1 MYKNMAL
8 ILLLSVS
15 VSLDTLGIGMSYAIE
30 KIRIPWQTKII
41 VALTNM
47 VLTFFTVLLARYL
60 NDFMPDFWISL
71 FGGCVLLALG
81 GKTLWNALGENKT
94 ADYDRDDSHV
104 LELAEGCALGVTMA
118 LDAVSAGLGLGNLG
132 PVAYLFPIVTA
143 FSGLLFLSL
152 GAVLGGSTRRLNGAG
167 GVILILLG
175 LFRIF
180 Y

>member
-1 MYKNMAL
+1 MGL

-30 KIRIPWQTKII
+30 GIRIPWLTKVI

-47 VLTFFTVLLARYL
+47 ALTFLSVLLAQ
-60 NDFMPDFWISL
+60 NMNGVIPDFWL
-71 FGGCVLLALG
+71 RVGGGAVLVVLG
-81 GKTLWNALGENKT
+81 LKTLWNALGENKT
-94 ADYDRDDSHV
+94 ADYDKDYSHV
-104 LELAEGCALGVTMA
+104 LEPAEGCVLGLTMT
-118 LDAVSAGLGLGNLG
+118 LDSVSAGLGLGGLG
-132 PVAYLFPIVTA
+132 AAAYFFPVLTA
-143 FSGLLFLSL
+143 CSGVLFLSL
-152 GAVLGGSTRRLNGAG
+152 GAAVWCSTRRLNGAG

>member
-1 MYKNMAL
+1 MGL

-15 VSLDTLGIGMSYAIE
+15 VSLDTLGIGMSYTIE
-30 KIRIPWQTKII
+30 GIRIPWQTRFI

-47 VLTFFTVLLARYL
+47 VLTFMSVLLAQYL
-60 NDFMPDFWISL
+60 DGLVPDLWLSI
-71 FGGCVLLALG
+71 FGGSVLVVLG

-94 ADYDRDDSHV
+94 ADYDKDKSHV
-104 LELAEGCALGVTMA
+104 LEPAEGCVLGLTMA

-132 PVAYLFPIVTA
+132 AAAYLFPVLTA
-143 FSGLLFLSL
+143 FSGVLFLSL
-152 GAVLGGSTRRLNGAG
+152 GAAMWCSTRRLNGAG
-167 GVILILLG
+167 GIILVLLG

>member
-1 MYKNMAL
+1 MGL

-30 KIRIPWQTKII
+30 GIRIPWLTRVI

-47 VLTFFTVLLARYL
+47 ALTFLSVLLAQYL
-60 NDFMPDFWISL
+60 NGVIPDFWLSVC
-71 FGGCVLLALG
+71 GGAVLVALG
-81 GKTLWNALGENKT
+81 LKTLWNALGENKT
-94 ADYDRDDSHV
+94 ADYDKDNSHV
-104 LELAEGCALGVTMA
+104 LEPAEGCVLGLTMA
-118 LDAVSAGLGLGNLG
+118 LDSVSAGLGLGDLG
-132 PVAYLFPIVTA
+132 AAAYFFPVLTA
-143 FSGLLFLSL
+143 CSGVLFLSL
-152 GAVLGGSTRRLNGAG
+152 GAAAWCSTRRLNGAG

>member
-1 MYKNMAL
+1 MGL

-30 KIRIPWQTKII
+30 GIRIPWQTRVI

-47 VLTFFTVLLARYL
+47 VLTFFSVLLAQYL
-60 NDFMPDFWISL
+60 GGVIPDLWLSIL
-71 FGGCVLLALG
+71 GGSVLVILG
-81 GKTLWNALGENKT
+81 GKALWNALGENKT
-94 ADYDRDDSHV
+94 ADYDKDKSQV
-104 LELAEGCALGVTMA
+104 LESAEGCVLGLTMA
-118 LDAVSAGLGLGNLG
+118 LDSVSAGLGLGNLG
-132 PVAYLFPIVTA
+132 TVAYFFPVFTA
-143 FSGLLFLSL
+143 LSGVLFLSL
-152 GAVLGGSTRRLNGAG
+152 GSAMWCSTRRLNGAG